1 MLKAP
6 PLSYN
11 VIALPLPKRKTV
23 LGAGFLC
30 IALTLVVMFT
40 SPAAFRSPLAL
51 VVMALI
57 GAAAVLLQIQ
67 LRDGESSHFRPPVWL
82 NVAGILF
89 TIGALFPS
97 ALHLGG
103 KLVQAM
109 VLGAVGSFA
118 ISSALVLHEFRKDS
132 PKPE

>member
-1 MLKAP
+1 
-6 PLSYN
+6 
-11 VIALPLPKRKTV
+11 
-23 LGAGFLC
+23 
-30 IALTLVVMFT
+30 MFT
-40 SPAAFRSPLAL
+40 SPAAFRSPVAL

-67 LRDGESSHFRPPVWL
+67 LRQNESSHLRPPVWL
-82 NVAGILF
+82 NVAGIIF

-97 ALHLGG
+97 ALHLGA

-118 ISSALVLHEFRKDS
+118 VSSALILHGFRKNS

>member
-40 SPAAFRSPLAL
+40 SPAAFLSPLAL
-51 VVMALI
+51 FVMDLI
-57 GAAAVLLQIQ
+57 G
-67 LRDGESSHFRPPVWL
+67 
-82 NVAGILF
+82 
-89 TIGALFPS
+89 
-97 ALHLGG
+97 
-103 KLVQAM
+103 
-109 VLGAVGSFA
+109 
-118 ISSALVLHEFRKDS
+118 
-132 PKPE
+132 